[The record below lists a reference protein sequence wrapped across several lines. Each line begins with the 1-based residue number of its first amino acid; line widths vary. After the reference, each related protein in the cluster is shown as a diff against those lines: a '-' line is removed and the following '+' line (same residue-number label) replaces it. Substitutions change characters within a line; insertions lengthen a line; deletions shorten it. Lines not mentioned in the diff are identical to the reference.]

1 MFFYFHRMK
10 VLIIGFGNMGRTYAR
25 GFLSSRYISP
35 GDLYIMDKVSQHTEA
50 ASINV
55 PEDHIHYSPGDYISA
70 ADIIILAVKPQD
82 FPTVA
87 EGIKP
92 FVRGHQMVL
101 SVMAGVRVSTITSS
115 TGADKV
121 VRCMPNLPAQVGM
134 GMTVFTA
141 TPHMDMKELFIIQN
155 LINTTGKSMHV
166 EDESLID
173 AATAVSGSGPA
184 YVFFFMQSMI
194 QAAMRMGF
202 KDSEAELLVQQ
213 TFLGAVNLQSKG
225 ENTCAE
231 WISRVASR
239 GGTTEA
245 ALKVFDSLHT
255 KDAIHD
261 ALYAALHRAKELGS

>member
-1 MFFYFHRMK
+1 MK

-25 GFLSSRYISP
+25 GFLSSRFINP
-35 GDLYIMDKVSQHTEA
+35 DDLYILDKVSQHAEA
-50 ASINV
+50 TSINV
-55 PEDHIHYSPGDYISA
+55 PEDHIHYEPGDYITG
-70 ADIIILAVKPQD
+70 ADIIMLAVKPQD
-82 FPTVA
+82 FPPLA
-87 EGIKP
+87 SGIRP
-92 FVRGHQMVL
+92 FIRSHQIIL
-101 SVMAGVRVSTITSS
+101 SVMAGVRVSSIMES

-141 TPHMDMKELFIIQN
+141 TPHLDMKEIFIMQN
-155 LINTTGKSMHV
+155 LINTTGKSLHV

-184 YVFFFMQSMI
+184 YVFYFMQSMI
-194 QAAMRMGF
+194 QAAITMGF
-202 KDSEAELLVQQ
+202 NPSEAELLVQQ

-225 ENTCAE
+225 DNTCAE

-245 ALKVFDSLHT
+245 ALKVFESVNT
-255 KDAIHD
+255 NEGIHD
-261 ALYAALHRAKELGS
+261 ALFAALNRARELGS

>member
-1 MFFYFHRMK
+1 MK
-10 VLIIGFGNMGRTYAR
+10 VLIIGFGNMGRTYAH
-25 GFLSSRYISP
+25 GFLSSRFIAP
-35 GDLYIMDKVSQHTEA
+35 HDLYILDKVSQHSEA
-50 ASINV
+50 ASISV
-55 PEDHIHYSPGDYISA
+55 PEDHIHYEPGDYITE

-82 FPTVA
+82 FPTLSV
-87 EGIKP
+87 GIRP
-92 FVRGHQMVL
+92 FIRSHQVIL
-101 SVMAGVRVSTITSS
+101 SVMAGVRVATIISS

-141 TPHMDMKELFIIQN
+141 TPHMDMKELFIVQN

-184 YVFFFMQSMI
+184 YVFYYMQSMI
-194 QAAMRMGF
+194 QAAIAMGF

-213 TFLGAVNLQSKG
+213 TFLGAIHLQSKG
-225 ENTCAE
+225 DNTCAE
-231 WISRVASR
+231 WIGRVASR

-245 ALKVFDSLHT
+245 ALRVFDSRNT
-255 KDAIHD
+255 KESIHD
-261 ALYAALHRAKELGS
+261 ALFAALHRARELGS

>member
-1 MFFYFHRMK
+1 MK
-10 VLIIGFGNMGRTYAR
+10 VLIIGFGNMGRTYAK
-25 GFLSSRYISP
+25 GFLSSRFINP
-35 GDLYIMDKVSQHTEA
+35 QDLYILDKVSQHSEG

-55 PEDHIHYSPGDYISA
+55 PADQIHYEPGDYITG

-82 FPTVA
+82 FPWLAAGV
-87 EGIKP
+87 KP
-92 FVRGHQMVL
+92 FIREHQVIL
-101 SVMAGVRVSTITSS
+101 SVMAGVKVATIISS

-141 TPHMDMKELFIIQN
+141 TPHMDMKELFIVQN
-155 LINTTGKSMHV
+155 LINTTGKSLHV
-166 EDESLID
+166 DNEALID

-194 QAAMRMGF
+194 QSAITMGF
-202 KDSEAELLVQQ
+202 SPSEAELLVQQ
-213 TFLGAVNLQSKG
+213 TFLGAINLQSKG

-231 WISRVASR
+231 WIGKVASR

-245 ALKVFDSLHT
+245 ALKVFDSLNT
-255 KDAIHD
+255 KESIHD
-261 ALYAALHRAKELGS
+261 ALFAALNRAKELGS